1 MKQKAKRKEEKV
13 NKDQSNN
20 PDNPLIAMA
29 VLIAGMGTLKL
40 VIIILI
46 IALLFGR
53 YLAIAGLLSVVGF
66 LTGKV
71 VKRIEERR
79 SI

>member
-29 VLIAGMGTLKL
+29 VFIAGMGTLKL